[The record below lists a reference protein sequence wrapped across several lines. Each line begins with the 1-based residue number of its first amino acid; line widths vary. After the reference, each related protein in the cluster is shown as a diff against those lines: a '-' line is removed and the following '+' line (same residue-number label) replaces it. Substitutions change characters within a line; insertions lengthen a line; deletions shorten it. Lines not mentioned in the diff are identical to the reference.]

1 MPGCT
6 EESTEKSD
14 DDAGDE
20 IDSLDTDNYGIVD
33 SEDNCPYDYNPDQ
46 SDEDGDGVG
55 DACDDDV

>member
-6 EESTEKSD
+6 EETPTKVTKD
-14 DDAGDE
+14 DGSSE
-20 IDSLDTDNYGIVD
+20 PVDTDGDGYVD